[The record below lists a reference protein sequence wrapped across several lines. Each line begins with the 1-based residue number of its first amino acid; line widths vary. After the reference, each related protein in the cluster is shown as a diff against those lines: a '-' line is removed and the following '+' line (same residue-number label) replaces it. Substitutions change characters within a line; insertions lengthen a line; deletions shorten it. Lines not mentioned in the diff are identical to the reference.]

1 MDFESVDFKNNF
13 AEWQSGSAFNT
24 YWQYSY
30 VNRSAFYANIS
41 GTYRQYMVRW
51 VQNSLWWYD
60 GWVPYFHNNSQGIFS
75 TKLATALVNGTAKKV
90 VGGRIYFKTKN
101 KEKLVKDDKGEYK
114 INKALAFITSEW
126 SDKAGF
132 AKEVKKAITF
142 SASAGFSLLKID
154 KQDEGLTVKA
164 LRADS
169 FYPVIGF
176 NGEIV
181 ELTCFIRDFTNLT
194 GADRNNTQHFSNYY
208 VVEYRFFGDYKR
220 FDGSIIHNAPQVR
233 YEIRETTGTITTG
246 TDYDGAGQKVE
257 FASLPKA
264 IRSKIGKAFSGIRFD
279 TPVLLPFNDNLGA
292 EIINWSDCVSA
303 LPELPFGDGLLT
315 NILPYL
321 QSYDYYWSAF
331 NTDMY
336 LGRGRVLVDKE
347 MQSPQAKAN
356 NVNYNSGLDSMLFTQ
371 IRTNN
376 GVGDKMQPT
385 PIQFDL
391 RSQSW
396 EQIRTMIIQNIAIN
410 TGLNLASI
418 ASFLND
424 TNSARTAREISTEE
438 SETAL
443 FVDDKREILERPI
456 NKLLKTITLY
466 YGYEDDVVLRWSSA
480 GLTNVY
486 ARSEML
492 ATGLASGF
500 ISPQKAVQMFNQD
513 LDEYQLQ
520 EEFDNIQAEQD
531 KRQQQQMPFGGQNF
545 NDKDYFGGGDE
556 DKKEQPIPEPF
567 NGALTDEDGDKQT
580 E

>member
-1 MDFESVDFKNNF
+1 MDYQQTDFKNNF
-13 AEWQSGSAFNT
+13 AEWQTASAFNT

-30 VNRSAFYANIS
+30 VNRSAFYANIN
-41 GTYRQYMVRW
+41 GTYRTYMTRW
-51 VQNSLWWYD
+51 VQNCLWWYD

-75 TKLATALVNGTAKKV
+75 TKLASALVNGVAKKV

-101 KEKLVKDDKGEYK
+101 KEKLVKDEKGEYQ

-132 AKEVKKAITF
+132 SQEVKKAVAF
-142 SASAGFSLLKID
+142 SASAGFSLLKLD
-154 KQDEGLTVKA
+154 RQSDGLSVKA

-176 NGEIV
+176 NGEIID
-181 ELTCFIRDFTNLT
+181 LTCFIRDFTNIT
-194 GADRNNTQHFSNYY
+194 TVGGQDHFTNYY
-208 VVEYRFFGDYKR
+208 VVEHRFFGDFKR
-220 FDGSIIHNAPQVR
+220 FDGSILRNAPQVT
-233 YEIRETTGTITTG
+233 YEIRETTGIITST
-246 TDYDGAGQKVE
+246 TDYDGSGQKIE
-257 FASLPKA
+257 FSSLPKN
-264 IRSKIGKAFSGIRFD
+264 IRSRIGKTFAGIQFD
-279 TPVLLPFNDNLGA
+279 KPILLPFTDNLGA
-292 EIINWSDCVSA
+292 EIVNWSDFVSA
-303 LPELPFGDGLLT
+303 IPELPFGDSLLY

-336 LGRGRVLVDKE
+336 IGRGRVLVDKE
-347 MQSPQAKAN
+347 MQSPNARAKNASD
-356 NVNYNSGLDSMLFTQ
+356 YNSGLDSMLFTQ
-371 IRTNN
+371 IRRNA
-376 GVGDKMQPT
+376 GMGDPLQPT

-424 TNSARTAREISTEE
+424 TNAARTAREISTEE

-443 FVDDKREILERPI
+443 FVDDKREIIERPL
-456 NKLLKTITLY
+456 NRLLKTVTKY
-466 YGYEDDVVLRWSSA
+466 YGYIDDVVVRWSSA
-480 GLTNVY
+480 GLSNVY
-486 ARSEML
+486 ARSEMI

-520 EEFDNIQAEQD
+520 EEFDNIKAD
-531 KRQQQQMPFGGQNF
+531 KEEKQKQESFGSNPF
-545 NDKDYFGGGDE
+545 NDKNYFDE
-556 DKKEQPIPEPF
+556 
-567 NGALTDEDGDKQT
+567 EDGGEITNEGSEKPT

>member
-1 MDFESVDFKNNF
+1 MDFIESNFGTNNF
-13 AEWQSGSAFNT
+13 AEWQSASAFNT

-30 VNRSAFYANIS
+30 VNRSAFYANIN
-41 GTYRQYMVRW
+41 GTYRTYMTRW
-51 VQNSLWWYD
+51 VQNFLWWYD

-101 KEKLVKDDKGEYK
+101 KEKLVKNEKGEYE

-126 SDKAGF
+126 SDNANF
-132 AKEVKKAITF
+132 PQEVKKAVAF
-142 SASAGFSLLKID
+142 SASAGYALLKLD
-154 KQDEGLTVKA
+154 RKGDNKLSVKA

-176 NGEIV
+176 NGELI
-181 ELTCFIRDFTNLT
+181 ELTCFIRDFTNIST
-194 GADRNNTQHFSNYY
+194 VGRQQHFQNYY
-208 VVEYRFFGDYKR
+208 VVEHRYFGDYTR
-220 FDGSIIHNAPQVR
+220 FDGSIIHNAPQVA
-233 YEIRETTGTITTG
+233 YEIRQTTGVITNNA
-246 TDYDGAGQKVE
+246 DYDGAGQKIE
-257 FASLPKA
+257 FASLPKN
-264 IRSKIGKAFSGIRFD
+264 IRSKIGKAFRGIEFD
-279 TPVLLPFNDNLGA
+279 KPVLLPFVDNLGA
-292 EIINWSDCVSA
+292 QIVNWTDCVSA
-303 LPELPFGDGLLT
+303 IPELPFGDSLLY
-315 NILPYL
+315 NIMPYL

-347 MQSPQAKAN
+347 MQSPQAKAQ
-356 NVNYNSGLDSMLFTQ
+356 NVNDYNSGLDSMLFTQ
-371 IRTNN
+371 IRRNA
-376 GVGDKMQPT
+376 GMGEPLPPT

-443 FVDDKREILERPI
+443 FVDDKREIIERPL
-456 NKLLKTITLY
+456 NRLLKIVTTY
-466 YGYEDDVVLRWSSA
+466 YGYTDDVVIRWSSA
-480 GLTNVY
+480 GLSNIY
-486 ARSEML
+486 ARSEMI
-492 ATGLASGF
+492 ATGLSNGF

-520 EEFDNIQAEQD
+520 EEFDNIKAEKESRREQE
-531 KRQQQQMPFGGQNF
+531 QPLGNEPFNEQ
-545 NDKDYFGGGDE
+545 DYFGNGSDEPLKEEQPQQGALTGDE
-556 DKKEQPIPEPF
+556 DSKK
-567 NGALTDEDGDKQT
+567 
-580 E
+580 

>member
-1 MDFESVDFKNNF
+1 MDYQQTDFKQNF
-13 AEWQSGSAFNT
+13 AEWQSTSAFNT

-30 VNRSAFYANIS
+30 VNRSAFYANIN
-41 GTYRQYMVRW
+41 GTYRSYMTRW
-51 VQNSLWWYD
+51 VQNCLWWYD

-75 TKLATALVNGTAKKV
+75 TKLATALCNGAAKKV

-101 KEKLVKDDKGEYK
+101 KEKLEKDEKGEYK
-114 INKALAFITSEW
+114 INPALAFIASEW

-132 AKEVKKAITF
+132 PQEVKKAIAF
-142 SASAGFSLLKID
+142 SASAGFALLKLD
-154 KQDEGLTVKA
+154 RQSDGLTVKA

-176 NGEIV
+176 NGEIID
-181 ELTCFIRDFTNLT
+181 LTCFIRDFTNIT
-194 GADRNNTQHFSNYY
+194 TVGGQDHFTNYY
-208 VVEYRFFGDYKR
+208 VVEHRFFADFKR
-220 FDGSIIHNAPQVR
+220 FDGSIIHNAPQVT
-233 YEIRETTGTITTG
+233 YEIRQTTGIITNS
-246 TDYDGAGQKVE
+246 TDYDGNGQKIE
-257 FASLPKA
+257 FASLPKT
-264 IRSKIGKAFSGIRFD
+264 IRSKIGKAFSGIQFD
-279 TPVLLPFNDNLGA
+279 KPILLPFVDSLGA
-292 EIINWSDCVSA
+292 EIINWSDFVSA
-303 LPELPFGDGLLT
+303 IPELPFGDSLLY

-347 MQSPQAKAN
+347 MQSPNARAQN
-356 NVNYNSGLDSMLFTQ
+356 SSDYNTGLDSMMFTQ
-371 IRTNN
+371 VRRSN
-376 GVGDKMQPT
+376 GLGETMQPT

-410 TGLNLASI
+410 TGMNLASI

-424 TNSARTAREISTEE
+424 TNAARTAREISTEE

-443 FVDDKREILERPI
+443 FVDDKREIIERPLNRI
-456 NKLLKTITLY
+456 LKTVTKY
-466 YGYEDDVVLRWSSA
+466 YGYTDDIVIRWSSA
-480 GLTNVY
+480 GMSNIY
-486 ARSEML
+486 ARSEMI

-520 EEFDNIQAEQD
+520 EEFDNIKASKDEQM
-531 KRQQQQMPFGGQNF
+531 RNQNFGSDLF
-545 NDKDYFGGGDE
+545 NDKDYFSEGEDATDTPEEDNKGGVVE
-556 DKKEQPIPEPF
+556 
-567 NGALTDEDGDKQT
+567 DEDGIK
-580 E
+580 

>member
-1 MDFESVDFKNNF
+1 MDYQQTDFKNNF
-13 AEWQSGSAFNT
+13 AEWQTASAFNT

-30 VNRSAFYANIS
+30 VNRSAFYANIN
-41 GTYRQYMVRW
+41 GTYRTYMTRW
-51 VQNSLWWYD
+51 VQNCLWWYD

-75 TKLATALVNGTAKKV
+75 TKLASALVNGVAKKV

-101 KEKLVKDDKGEYK
+101 KEKLVKDEKGEYQ

-132 AKEVKKAITF
+132 SQEVKKAVAF
-142 SASAGFSLLKID
+142 SASAGFSLLKLD
-154 KQDEGLTVKA
+154 RQSDGLSVKA

-176 NGEIV
+176 NGEIID
-181 ELTCFIRDFTNLT
+181 LTCFIRDFTNIT
-194 GADRNNTQHFSNYY
+194 TVGGQDHFTNYY
-208 VVEYRFFGDYKR
+208 VVEHRFFGDFKR
-220 FDGSIIHNAPQVR
+220 FDGSILRNAPQVT
-233 YEIRETTGTITTG
+233 YEIRETTGIITST
-246 TDYDGAGQKVE
+246 TDYDGSGQKIE
-257 FASLPKA
+257 FSSLPKN
-264 IRSKIGKAFSGIRFD
+264 IRSRIGKTFAGIQFD
-279 TPVLLPFNDNLGA
+279 KPILLPFTDNLGA
-292 EIINWSDCVSA
+292 EIVNWSDFVSA
-303 LPELPFGDGLLT
+303 IPELPFGDSLLY

-336 LGRGRVLVDKE
+336 IGRGRVLVDKE
-347 MQSPQAKAN
+347 MQSPNARAKNASD
-356 NVNYNSGLDSMLFTQ
+356 YNSGLDSMLFTQ
-371 IRTNN
+371 IRRNA
-376 GVGDKMQPT
+376 GMGDPLQPT

-424 TNSARTAREISTEE
+424 TNAARTAREISTEE

-443 FVDDKREILERPI
+443 FVDDKREIIERPL
-456 NKLLKTITLY
+456 NRLLKTVTKY
-466 YGYEDDVVLRWSSA
+466 YGYIDDIVVRWSSA
-480 GLTNVY
+480 GLSNVY
-486 ARSEML
+486 ARSEMI

-520 EEFDNIQAEQD
+520 EEFDNIKAD
-531 KRQQQQMPFGGQNF
+531 KEEKQKQEAFGSNPF
-545 NDKDYFGGGDE
+545 NDKNYFDE
-556 DKKEQPIPEPF
+556 
-567 NGALTDEDGDKQT
+567 EDGGEIINEGSEKPT